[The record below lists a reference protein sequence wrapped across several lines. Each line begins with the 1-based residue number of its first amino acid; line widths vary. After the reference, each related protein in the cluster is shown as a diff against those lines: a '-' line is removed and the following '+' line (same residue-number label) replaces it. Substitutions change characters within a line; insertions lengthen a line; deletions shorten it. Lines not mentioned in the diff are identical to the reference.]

1 MKIFNEASNLMTAP
15 EPFETIPEKACGLCC
30 TKLEGFGVTI
40 GKTEILKDINI
51 HIHCGELTAL
61 IGPNGAGKTTLLKAL
76 LGEIPHTG
84 TIKFLDAR
92 EQCRKPVVGYVPQRL
107 DFDKGAPVNVLDLF
121 AASLSTRP
129 VCFGYSRK
137 LRERASAGLAHVQA
151 DHLLERRLG
160 DLSGGEMQRV
170 LLALALDPG
179 PDLLLMDEPVSGV
192 DARGKELFYQLVFK
206 LRRQYDLSIILVSHD
221 LEMVERY
228 ADRIVLLNQK
238 VLCAGTPAEV
248 LTSEKLMQAYGRNLL
263 KNTVQNHL
271 QPNVVGGVPI

>member
-1 MKIFNEASNLMTAP
+1 MALMGII
-15 EPFETIPEKACGLCC
+15 ETIKEKACGFCS
-30 TKLEGFGVTI
+30 TKLEDFGVSI

-61 IGPNGAGKTTLLKAL
+61 IGPNGGGKTTLLKAV

-92 EQCRKPVVGYVPQRL
+92 EQKSRKPVVGYVPQRL
-107 DFDKGAPVNVLDLF
+107 DFDKGAPVSVMDMF
-121 AASLSTRP
+121 AAGLSSRP
-129 VCFGYSRK
+129 ACFGYSRK
-137 LRERASAGLAHVQA
+137 LREHVSTSLAQVQA
-151 DHLLERRLG
+151 EHLLERRLG

-192 DARGKELFYQLVFK
+192 DTRGKELFYRLVFN

-221 LEMVERY
+221 LDMVARY
-228 ADRIVLLNQK
+228 ADRIVLLNQT
-238 VLCAGTPAEV
+238 VLCTGTPAEV
-248 LTSEKLMQAYGRNLL
+248 LTSKKLMQAYGQIYWDS
-263 KNTVQNHL
+263 VAQNHL
-271 QPNVVGGVPI
+271 QANIAVGGVHV